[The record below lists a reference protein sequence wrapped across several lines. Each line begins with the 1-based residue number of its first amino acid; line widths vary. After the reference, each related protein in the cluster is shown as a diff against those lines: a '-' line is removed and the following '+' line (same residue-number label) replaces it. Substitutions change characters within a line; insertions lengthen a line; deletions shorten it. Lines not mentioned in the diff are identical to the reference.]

1 MRRPRKAVV
10 AGSGGGGDNQHDDD
24 DDDDFHDNPDDHHQ
38 HHMASSSFS
47 LPSSPQASPSST
59 FCLSPRSPRTS
70 RTTTKRLRHK
80 KASASL
86 ASSKSKSK
94 SISSTNA
101 AIIVI
106 GVVSAMYLLL
116 FYVAHSRLHNHNET
130 NNDNVDADSQS
141 TTMLLRNSKPK
152 LEKVAQLPDPDPTA
166 FQYIP
171 NKILMPTTSWQNEKP
186 SLFNKQ
192 SSRHRQFEKR
202 EKKTGKIVYKPIT
215 EFHKDD
221 IGPELLAK
229 NATRLSYD
237 EAIQGREHLVE
248 ILHDAGVEEID
259 VEVVAS
265 LPKWDSITKLY
276 GNSGP
281 VIVGLER
288 CEEFQQQASLDDA
301 SMGTAGMFNTGTN
314 PFAMY
319 LQENCIMPHNKH
331 DKAGG
336 TRWQV
341 PWGKH
346 MLASRKWNNTAKRD
360 ERVNKTNVMPII
372 LVRDPYS
379 WMQVCMDR
387 NEIYNSTIPVYVQ
400 ESVRGQMGPQEEM
413 SESNQ

>member
-1 MRRPRKAVV
+1 M
-10 AGSGGGGDNQHDDD
+10 D
-24 DDDDFHDNPDDHHQ
+24 
-38 HHMASSSFS
+38 
-47 LPSSPQASPSST
+47 
-59 FCLSPRSPRTS
+59 
-70 RTTTKRLRHK
+70 
-80 KASASL
+80 
-86 ASSKSKSK
+86 
-94 SISSTNA
+94 
-101 AIIVI
+101 
-106 GVVSAMYLLL
+106 
-116 FYVAHSRLHNHNET
+116 
-130 NNDNVDADSQS
+130 VDS
-141 TTMLLRNSKPK
+141 MVRNSNPK
-152 LEKVAQLPDPDPTA
+152 LRKLPQLPDPDPTA
-166 FQYIP
+166 LQYIP
-171 NKILMPTTSWQNEKP
+171 NKILMPSEPYRLPNKKS

-215 EFHKDD
+215 EFRKDD
-221 IGPELLAK
+221 IGPELLVK
-229 NATRLSYD
+229 NATELTYD
-237 EAIQGREHLVE
+237 DAIEGRERLVE

-259 VEVVAS
+259 VEVIAS

-276 GNSGP
+276 GEGP

-288 CEEFQQQASLDDA
+288 CEEFQQQAPLDDA

-360 ERVNKTNVMPII
+360 ERVNKTNVMPIV

-387 NEIYNSTIPVYVQ
+387 NRIIWNAGNPSYIVVAFFCRRSTMTP
-400 ESVRGQMGPQEEM
+400 S
-413 SESNQ
+413 S